1 MGAFSLPVRVSCSD
15 AGLGLAGPQRDPCL
29 SLTLSLNLHIPLP
42 ELLASLIDLQKP
54 SEPGPEASRPSRPSA
69 SQMFLMPED
78 PQLASKFDNRAVASA
93 ASDDVAGFSTERN
106 SEAEVVQAQ
115 SPQLAA
121 WEVLPLTPKQL
132 ECRVIRVSN
141 LIRGLKV
148 RELEEVFTAQVGPV
162 EKVVVSEGFAQIS
175 FGAAKHAFSAVQKY
189 DGSVLEVAE
198 RDERAG
204 ERNLSLIPI
213 PWQSSGN
220 ALRQMFSE
228 FLYALDE
235 CHYRRGDRWL
245 TIAEVQKVKQGNNT
259 VEFKGSI
266 IKVVLYEGEKG
277 EKVSDFDYEE

>member
-42 ELLASLIDLQKP
+42 ELLASLMDLQKP
-54 SEPGPEASRPSRPSA
+54 NEPGPDGPEVRPRPSAA

-78 PQLASKFDNRAVASA
+78 PQLASKFPRRAVA
-93 ASDDVAGFSTERN
+93 ASDDAGLTERN

-141 LIRGLKV
+141 LIRGVKV
-148 RELEEVFTAQVGPV
+148 RELEEVFTSQVGPV

-175 FGAAKHAFSAVQKY
+175 FGAAKHAFAAVQKY
-189 DGSVLEVAE
+189 DGSVLEVTE
-198 RDERAG
+198 RDDRVG
-204 ERNLSLIPI
+204 ERSVSLTAI
-213 PWQSSGN
+213 PWHSSGN
-220 ALRQMFSE
+220 ALRQMFSD

-245 TIAEVQKVKQGNNT
+245 TIAEVQKVKQGNNK

-266 IKVVLYEGEKG
+266 IKVVLLDGEI
-277 EKVSDFDYEE
+277 SDFDEE

>member
-1 MGAFSLPVRVSCSD
+1 MAAFSLPVRVSCSD

-42 ELLASLIDLQKP
+42 ELLTSLMDLQKP
-54 SEPGPEASRPSRPSA
+54 SEPGPEASRPCRPSA

-78 PQLASKFDNRAVASA
+78 PQLASKFDGRAVA
-93 ASDDVAGFSTERN
+93 ASDDAGFTERN
-106 SEAEVVQAQ
+106 PEAVVQAQ

-148 RELEEVFTAQVGPV
+148 RELEEVFTSQVGPV

-175 FGAAKHAFSAVQKY
+175 FGAAKHAFAAVQKC
-189 DGSVLEVAE
+189 DGSVLEVTE

-204 ERNLSLIPI
+204 ERSLSLTPI
-213 PWQSSGN
+213 PWHSSGN
-220 ALRQMFSE
+220 ALRQMFSD

-266 IKVVLYEGEKG
+266 IKVVLYDGEMAS
-277 EKVSDFDYEE
+277 ELDEE